1 MRKSLRKGYFHLELN
16 HEYGADTIGAEAAE
30 VELKKGVAIFRAKLN
45 PASENQILDAV
56 HCKEQSFKNVES
68 FSFID
73 EHIRK
78 GMSSFVKINKAKIK
92 SWRIEI
98 DYEQKYDFCC
108 EIQSMNPDGLLFHVV
123 SS

>member
-1 MRKSLRKGYFHLELN
+1 MRKSLRKGYFHLKLN

-30 VELKKGVAIFRAKLN
+30 VELKEGVAIFRAKLK